1 MSTRIT
7 CCAALAAMHLLSLQA
22 VAQHAPSV
30 DQPLQFE
37 ITFDMKLQS
46 APYTGR
52 VYVVMAKASR
62 RQPRQQL
69 SNWFN
74 PPQTV
79 ALDLKNWKST
89 EPIHIGAQALSHP
102 GALRDLVS
110 GEYTV
115 QAIARRSLDH
125 PRPGEGPGDLF
136 SDPQSLALDPL
147 KTGTVRLHLDQV
159 VKERPFSET
168 DRIKL
173 VEIESALLSQFH
185 QRKIKMRAAVILP
198 KDWQPDSDRK
208 YPVLYWI
215 GGFGS
220 NHRFAVQLPMIMAA
234 MGAADVAEQVLQVV
248 PDPQCYRGHS
258 VFADSAN
265 NGPWG
270 RALVEELIPEV
281 ERKFHGAQSGAHRY
295 TTGISSGGWSALWL
309 QVTYPDAFNGC
320 WAHVPDPVDFRN
332 FQNIDLYKPGTNMFV
347 DQSGSRRPIARGR
360 GGEVSLWY
368 DDFVKLEEIL
378 GPGGQIHSFEAV
390 FGPRGPDGTPVPL
403 FDRATGRIDPKVA
416 QAWEKYDIRL
426 VLERN
431 WLTLSP
437 KLRGKLHVYA
447 GEKDNFYLDGAAR
460 LLQESL
466 AKLGSD
472 AEVEIVPGMG
482 HTFDRPKV
490 RPMYEHILSVFG
502 AGSSAAAE
510 PSDGK
515 SP

>member
-1 MSTRIT
+1 MSMRIT
-7 CCAALAAMHLLSLQA
+7 CCAAGAVLHLLSLPA
-22 VAQHAPSV
+22 VAQSTPPV
-30 DQPLQFE
+30 DQPLQFQ
-37 ITFDMKLQS
+37 ITFDTKLQS

-52 VYVVMAKASR
+52 VYVVMSKAPR
-62 RQPRQQL
+62 GEPRQHL

-79 ALDLKNWKST
+79 ALDLKDWKPAD
-89 EPIHIGAQALSHP
+89 PILIGELALSHP
-102 GALRDLVS
+102 GALRDLAA

-136 SDPQSLALDPL
+136 SEPQSLALDPL
-147 KTGTVRLHLDQV
+147 KTGTVQLHLDQV
-159 VKERPFSET
+159 VEERPFAET

-173 VEIESALLSQFH
+173 VEIESALLSKFH
-185 QRKIKMRAAVILP
+185 KRKIKMRAAVILP
-198 KDWQPDSDRK
+198 KDWQQDSDRK

-220 NHRFAVQLPMIMAA
+220 DHRFAARVPRRIAR
-234 MGAADVAEQVLQVV
+234 MGAGDLADQVLQVV

-270 RALVEELIPEV
+270 RALIEELIPEV
-281 ERKFHGAQSGAHRY
+281 ERKFHGAQSGAQRY
-295 TTGISSGGWSALWL
+295 ATGISSGGWSSLWL

-347 DQSGSRRPIARGR
+347 DASGSRRPIARGR
-360 GGEVSLWY
+360 DGEVSLWY

-378 GPGGQIHSFEAV
+378 GPGGQIHAFEAV
-390 FGPRGPDGTPVPL
+390 FSPRGPDGEPVPL
-403 FDRATGRIDPKVA
+403 FSRATGVIDPKVA
-416 QAWEKYDIRL
+416 KSWESYDIRL

-431 WLTLSP
+431 WPTLSP
-437 KLRGKLHVYA
+437 KLRGKLHIYA
-447 GEKDNFYLDGAAR
+447 GENDNFYLDGAAR
-460 LLQESL
+460 LLKDSL

-482 HTFDRPKV
+482 HSFHRPKV
-490 RPMYEHILSVFG
+490 RPMYEHILSSFDPG
-502 AGSSAAAE
+502 TEA
-510 PSDGK
+510 SDGN

>member
-1 MSTRIT
+1 MCMRIT
-7 CCAALAAMHLLSLQA
+7 CCAVGAVLHLLSLPA
-22 VAQHAPSV
+22 VAQSTPPV
-30 DQPLQFE
+30 DQPLQFQ
-37 ITFDMKLQS
+37 ITFETKLQS

-52 VYVVMAKASR
+52 VYVVISKAPR
-62 RQPRQQL
+62 REPRQDL

-79 ALDLKNWKST
+79 ALDVKNWNPT
-89 EPIHIGAQALSHP
+89 EPIHIGEQALSHP
-102 GALRDLVS
+102 GALRDLAP
-110 GEYTV
+110 GDYTV

-147 KTGTVRLHLDQV
+147 KTGTVRLHLDNV
-159 VKERPFSET
+159 VEEQPFPETERS
-168 DRIKL
+168 KL
-173 VEIESALLSQFH
+173 LEVESALLSKFH
-185 QRKIKMRAAVILP
+185 RRKIKMRASVLLP
-198 KDWQPDSDRK
+198 KVWQQDSDRK

-220 NHRFAVQLPMIMAA
+220 DHRFVAQLPRIMARTDA
-234 MGAADVAEQVLQVV
+234 GDLADQVLQVV

-281 ERKFHGAQSGAHRY
+281 ERKFHGAQSGEHRY
-295 TTGISSGGWSALWL
+295 ATGISSGGWSCLWL
-309 QVTYPDAFNGC
+309 QITYPDAFNGC

-332 FQNIDLYKPGTNMFV
+332 FQNIDLYKPGTSMFV
-347 DQSGSRRPIARGR
+347 DKSGNRRPIARGR
-360 GGEVSLWY
+360 GGQVSLWY

-390 FGPRGPDGTPVPL
+390 FSPRGPSGAPVPL
-403 FDRATGRIDPKVA
+403 FDRATGIIDPEVA
-416 QAWEKYDIRL
+416 KAWESYDIRL

-431 WLTLSP
+431 WPTLSP

-460 LLQESL
+460 LLMESL

-482 HTFDRPKV
+482 HAFHRPKV
-490 RPMYEHILSVFG
+490 RPMYEHILREFG
-502 AGSSAAAE
+502 PGDKA
-510 PSDGK
+510 SDGT
-515 SP
+515 PP

>member
-1 MSTRIT
+1 MSTRVT
-7 CCAALAAMHLLSLQA
+7 CCAALAVLHLLSLPA
-22 VAQHAPSV
+22 VAQTAPSA
-30 DQPLQFE
+30 DHPLLFE
-37 ITFDMKLQS
+37 ITFDTKLQS

-52 VYVVMAKASR
+52 VYVVMSQAPR
-62 RQPRQQL
+62 GEPRQHL

-79 ALDLKNWKST
+79 ALDVKNWKPT
-89 EPIHIGAQALSHP
+89 EPIHIGEQALSNP
-102 GALRDLVS
+102 GALRDMAS
-110 GEYTV
+110 GEYSV

-125 PRPGEGPGDLF
+125 PQPGQGPGDLF
-136 SDPQSLALDPL
+136 SDPQSLALDPR
-147 KTGTVRLHLDQV
+147 KTGTVRLHLVNV
-159 VKERPFSET
+159 VEERPFPET
-168 DRIKL
+168 ERIKL
-173 VEIESALLSQFH
+173 VEIDSALLSQFH
-185 QRKIKMRAAVILP
+185 RRKIKMRAGVILP
-198 KDWQPDSDRK
+198 KDWQQDSDRK

-220 NHRFAVQLPMIMAA
+220 DHRFAAQVPMITAV
-234 MGAADVAEQVLQVV
+234 MGSGDVADQVLQVV

-258 VFADSAN
+258 VFADSAS

-281 ERKFHGAQSGAHRY
+281 ERKFHGAPSGAHRY
-295 TTGISSGGWSALWL
+295 ATGISSGGWSCLWL
-309 QVTYPDAFNGC
+309 QVTYPDAFNAC

-332 FQNIDLYKPGTNMFV
+332 FQNIDLYKPGTSMFV
-347 DQSGSRRPIARGR
+347 DKSGSRRPIARGR

-390 FGPRGPDGTPVPL
+390 FSPRGPDGAPLPL
-403 FDRATGRIDPKVA
+403 FERATGMIDPKVA
-416 QAWEKYDIRL
+416 RAWESYDIRL

-431 WLTLSP
+431 WSTLAP

-447 GEKDNFYLDGAAR
+447 GEKDSFYLEGAAR
-460 LLQESL
+460 LLKESL

-482 HTFDRPKV
+482 HTFHQPKV
-490 RPMYEHILSVFG
+490 RLMYEHILSTFDAG
-502 AGSSAAAE
+502 AEG
-510 PSDGK
+510 SDGTT
-515 SP
+515 P

>member
-7 CCAALAAMHLLSLQA
+7 CCATLAALHLLSSPA
-22 VAQHAPSV
+22 FAQPVPPV

-37 ITFDMKLQS
+37 ITFDTKLQETL
-46 APYTGR
+46 YTGR
-52 VYVVMAKASR
+52 VYVVISKAPR
-62 RQPRQQL
+62 GEPRQDL

-74 PPQTV
+74 PPQTMAV
-79 ALDLKNWKST
+79 DLENWKPT

-102 GALRDLVS
+102 GALRDLES

-136 SDPQSLALDPL
+136 SDPQTLVLDPL
-147 KTGTVRLHLDQV
+147 KTGTVQLHLNNV
-159 VKERPFSET
+159 VEENPFAETERI
-168 DRIKL
+168 RL
-173 VEIESALLSQFH
+173 VEIESALLSKFH
-185 QRKIKMRAAVILP
+185 QRKFKMRAAVILP
-198 KDWQPDSDRK
+198 KDWQEDSDRK

-220 NHRFAVQLPMIMAA
+220 DHRFAAQLPMIMAM
-234 MGAADVAEQVLQVV
+234 MGAADLADQVLQVV
-248 PDPQCYRGHS
+248 PDPQCHRGHS

-270 RALVEELIPEV
+270 RALIEELIPQV
-281 ERKFHGAQSGAHRY
+281 ERKFRGAQSGAHRY
-295 TTGISSGGWSALWL
+295 TTGISSGGWSCLWL
-309 QVTYPDAFNGC
+309 QITYPDAFNGC

-332 FQNIDLYKPGTNMFV
+332 FQNIDLYKPGSNMFV
-347 DQSGSRRPIARGR
+347 DKSGSRRPIARGR
-360 GGEVSLWY
+360 SGEVSLWY

-390 FGPRGPDGTPVPL
+390 FSPRGADGAPVPL
-403 FDRATGRIDPKVA
+403 FDRATGMIDLKVA
-416 QAWEKYDIRL
+416 QAWELYDIRL

-431 WLTLSP
+431 WSTLSP
-437 KLRGKLHVYA
+437 KLRGKLHIYA
-447 GEKDNFYLDGAAR
+447 GENDNFYLDGAAR

-482 HTFDRPKV
+482 HTFHRPKI
-490 RPMYEHILSVFG
+490 RSMHEHILSVFRTG
-502 AGSSAAAE
+502 AGVE

-515 SP
+515 SQ